1 MAPGNVGGGFWVRCA
16 TCFHGHEPSNPLVLF
31 NCKHLSCQRC
41 AHRAK
46 EYFTND
52 GTTAACPVCKAT
64 PVRAIVLGSK
74 DVPPMIGDLF
84 GNTVRASKHMCEPIV
99 FQDFQLNTLTEEFVK
114 EIKMVENQYHAEM
127 NKLYQE
133 YRGANDRLG
142 RGTLDANKLEKEL
155 AQLRSLMISKENQRR
170 HQPSRPEDVRSPGR
184 GARPNPFE
192 IRSPTRSGRNARPI
206 LFEVRSPGRDARPKQ
221 FEIRSPTRSG
231 RDARPNPF
239 EMRSP
244 ESTKSRGSHGSRRS
258 RGSDH
263 QGDRSLSPHGSRRR
277 NPFQE
282 HTDQRGVGYAI
293 KRFFM

>member
-46 EYFTND
+46 EYFTTD

-84 GNTVRASKHMCEPIV
+84 GNTVRASKHMCEPMT
-99 FQDFQLNTLTEEFVK
+99 FQDFQQNTLTEEFIK
-114 EIKMVENQYHAEM
+114 EIRMMENQYHAEM
-127 NKLYQE
+127 KKLYQE

-142 RGTLDANKLEKEL
+142 RGTLDADKLEKEL
-155 AQLRSLMISKENQRR
+155 AQLRGLRVSKENQQRR
-170 HQPSRPEDVRSPGR
+170 QHRPSSRPEDVRSPGSSGR
-184 GARPNPFE
+184 GARLNPLGFPNPT
-192 IRSPTRSGRNARPI
+192 RSPTRSSRG
-206 LFEVRSPGRDARPKQ
+206 G
-221 FEIRSPTRSG
+221 
-231 RDARPNPF
+231 PNPF

-244 ESTKSRGSHGSRRS
+244 ESAKSGNSRSSRRS

-263 QGDRSLSPHGSRRR
+263 RGDRSLSPHGSRRG
-277 NPFQE
+277 NLFQE
-282 HTDQRGVGYAI
+282 HSDQRGVGYAI